1 MGRGSLLITLTE
13 YLHQRHHTAAPPH
26 RHTAPPAPAPM
37 VENRRSLPAGEYE
50 FEAELT

>member
-13 YLHQRHHTAAPPH
+13 YLHQRH
-26 RHTAPPAPAPM
+26 HTAPPAPAPM